1 MEIVYSY
8 ENLGPELIEFFVQSG
23 VKGIVLAGVGD
34 GNSTDAAIAA
44 LSAAVKKGVA
54 VVRASRTGSGLVM
67 RNVEVDDDKLGFIAS
82 MELSPQK
89 ARILLMLALMKT
101 NDPAKLQQVFMKY

>member
-1 MEIVYSY
+1 
-8 ENLGPELIEFFVQSG
+8 
-23 VKGIVLAGVGD
+23 
-34 GNSTDAAIAA
+34 
-44 LSAAVKKGVA
+44 
-54 VVRASRTGSGLVM
+54 M